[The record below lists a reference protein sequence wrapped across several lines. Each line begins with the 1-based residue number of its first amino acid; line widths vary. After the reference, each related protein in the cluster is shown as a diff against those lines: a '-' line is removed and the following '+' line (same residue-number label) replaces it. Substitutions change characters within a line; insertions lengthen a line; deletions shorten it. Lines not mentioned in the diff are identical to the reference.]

1 MDFWEYLT
9 AAEREERAQ
18 LLLQKHEHAK
28 QIRRLYDRCRKRAVA
43 AQKAQK
49 EANDHQQ

>member
-28 QIRRLYDRCRKRAVA
+28 QIRRLYDRCRKRAIA

-49 EANDHQQ
+49 ED